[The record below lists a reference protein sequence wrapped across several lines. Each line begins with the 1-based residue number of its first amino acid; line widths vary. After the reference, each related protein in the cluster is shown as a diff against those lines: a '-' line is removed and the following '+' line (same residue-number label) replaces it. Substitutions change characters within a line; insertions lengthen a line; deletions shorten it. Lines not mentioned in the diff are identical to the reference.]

1 MSHSLRTFSAL
12 LALLLGGALAS
23 PALAQTSIADARSRG
38 NGATVTIEGTVT
50 RALGDFLRLQDASG
64 PTGASAL
71 VVRQTSGALHDD
83 IADGTIARGTQLRVT
98 GTLSSFNALL
108 QINEDDIS
116 SYDVLDT
123 GPVPDPQEVTLSELS
138 ANGEDYES
146 ELVRV
151 TGLSLQGA
159 SGSFEA
165 DETYQ
170 VVASATGTEF
180 DFRVQSGDESELGGT
195 ATPGGA
201 FDYTGVVGQ
210 FDPQGSTSTGYQL
223 IPVRTSD
230 LSPSRSFSF
239 GRPYALAEEGSGL
252 ASVSVQAF
260 NLPSGESASVTVQVA
275 ATSTASPSA
284 DVAGF
289 SGTQTLTF
297 TGPSPAPQVLSFSA
311 LADGG
316 SEGVERLEV
325 TLTSS
330 DGVTAA
336 PDRFTLWILD
346 DALAQGPVAEGL
358 EAGPL
363 LDALIS
369 TYGNVPTLGYSI
381 ARDTMFAVV
390 YGARGDSLRGAYTG
404 FAKFLPADADPTVAA
419 CSFDTDGCTD
429 PDDINT
435 EHAWPQSRGSG
446 QEPARSNMH
455 ILFPTRADVNSAR
468 FTFPYGDVTDA
479 EADEWFIRDEP
490 PRSTPPATNR
500 GAWSRVDDDAS
511 RFEPRDAVKG
521 DIARAMFY
529 FATVYPDRANESFFE
544 SQKTTIFQWHRDDPV
559 DAAEARRN
567 VLQAAY
573 QGNKL
578 NPFVV
583 DPTLVRRAF
592 GALTPPPGLS
602 ATAGETSVQLDWSA
616 PRSGFVSGYNVYR
629 ATAPFDAP
637 GAAEQL
643 NDDPLTTTAFTDTEV
658 TIGTQYVYRVST
670 VDVDGA
676 ESDLSDP
683 VDAVSYP
690 STVEV
695 SFTRPF
701 GSVDAAENY
710 RLVALPGEVDRSL
723 AATVAGEAGDAWQA
737 FWDDGSDTDFLQ
749 TYTNSD
755 RFDFRPGRGFWLL
768 SSTSW
773 TVAETFPTVSL
784 TDGTT
789 TIPLHDGWNIIS
801 NPFDVDVAWSTVE
814 EANGGMLQPIWAW
827 DGAAFDEA
835 ATFTS
840 ARQGEAFYFLNQG
853 GLDALTLPYEPASA
867 PASDAQEAAASTT
880 LHLSA
885 RADGQDVSR
894 VRLGTAPGASAGR
907 DAHDVVAPPMAFQS
921 TALYALPAG
930 ADTAATRRARLALD
944 ARASGT
950 VNHTF
955 DLMLHASPGTA
966 IDLRLEPRSAFSDA
980 NVILVNLAAG
990 TTYDL
995 RATPSVA
1002 LTPTHEQTALRVL
1015 VGDEAFVAA
1024 ERENLLPETLR
1035 LHPNYPNPFRSSTT
1049 LTYDLPNA
1057 STVRVSVYDVL
1068 GRRVQV
1074 LVDER
1079 KEAGRHTVRW
1089 AGRGASGQPLA
1100 SGIYFVRLRAG
1111 DRQVTRRL
1119 TLVR

>member
-1 MSHSLRTFSAL
+1 VATSA
-12 LALLLGGALAS
+12 S
-23 PALAQTSIADARSRG
+23 AQTSIADARSSG
-38 NGATVTIEGTVT
+38 DGTTVTVEGTVT

-116 SYDVLDT
+116 SYDVLGT
-123 GPVPDPQEVTLSELS
+123 GPVPDPQDVTLSELS
-138 ANGEDYES
+138 TNGEEYES
-146 ELVRV
+146 ELVSV

-180 DFRVQSGDESELGGT
+180 DFRVQSSDESELGDT
-195 ATPGGA
+195 AIPDGA

-252 ASVSVQAF
+252 ASVGVQAF
-260 NLPSGESASVTVQVA
+260 NLPSDESASVTVQVA

-297 TGPSPAPQVLSFSA
+297 TGPSPSPQMLSFDV
-311 LADGG
+311 LADGA

-346 DALAQGPVAEGL
+346 DPVAQGPIAEGL
-358 EAGPL
+358 EAGAL
-363 LDALIS
+363 LDALAS

-419 CSFDTDGCTD
+419 CNFDTGDCTD

-468 FTFPYGDVTDA
+468 FTFPYGDVPDA
-479 EADEWFIRDEP
+479 EADEWFIRDAT
-490 PRSTPPATNR
+490 RSMPPATNR
-500 GAWSRVDDDAS
+500 DAWSRVDNGAS

-529 FATVYPDRANESFFE
+529 FAAIYPDRANESFFE
-544 SQKTTIFQWHRDDPV
+544 PQKATLFQWHQDDPV

-583 DPTLVRRAF
+583 DSTLIRRAF
-592 GALTPPPGLS
+592 GALTPPRGLS
-602 ATAGETSVQLDWSA
+602 ATAGETSIQLDWSA
-616 PRSGFVSGYNVYR
+616 PRSGFIDGYNVYR

-637 GAAEQL
+637 GAAERL
-643 NDDPLTTTAFTDTEV
+643 NADPLTTTTFTDAEV
-658 TIGTQYVYRVST
+658 TVGVQYVYRVST
-670 VDVDGA
+670 VDVGGA

-683 VDAVSYP
+683 VEGVSYP
-690 STVEV
+690 NTVEV
-695 SFTRPF
+695 SFTRAF
-701 GSVDAAENY
+701 GSVDEAENY

-723 AATVAGEAGDAWQA
+723 AATVAGEPGDAWQA
-737 FWDDGSDTDFLQ
+737 FWDDGSDTNFLRA
-749 TYTNSD
+749 YTNSD

-768 SSTSW
+768 SSTNW
-773 TVAETFPTVSL
+773 TVAETFSTVSL
-784 TDGTT
+784 ADGTT
-789 TIPLHDGWNIIS
+789 TIPLHNGWNIIS
-801 NPFDVDVAWSTVE
+801 NPFDVDVAWSAVE
-814 EANGGMLQPIWAW
+814 GANGGSLQPIWAW
-827 DGAAFDEA
+827 GSTVFDEA
-835 ATFTS
+835 ATFAS
-840 ARQGEAFYFLNQG
+840 ARQGEAFYFLNDS
-853 GLDALTLPYEPASA
+853 GLDALTIPYDPASA
-867 PASDAQEAAASTT
+867 AAGDAQQAAASTT
-880 LHLSA
+880 LQLMAH
-885 RADGQDVSR
+885 GGEQDVSR
-894 VRLGTAPGASAGR
+894 VRLGTAPGSSAGR
-907 DAHDVVAPPMAFQS
+907 DVHDVVAPPMAFQS
-921 TALYALPAG
+921 TALYALPVG
-930 ADTAATRRARLALD
+930 ADTASSPRRARLAHD
-944 ARASGT
+944 MRSSS
-950 VNHTF
+950 VSNHTF
-955 DLMLHASPGTA
+955 DLILRATPGAA
-966 IDLRLEPRSAFSDA
+966 IALRLGDSEAFAGA
-980 NVILVNLAAG
+980 NVVLVDLAAG
-990 TTYDL
+990 TAHDL
-995 RATPSVA
+995 RATPTVSMR
-1002 LTPTHEQTALRVL
+1002 PTHEETALRVL
-1015 VGDEAFVAA
+1015 VGDDAFVNA
-1024 ERENLLPETLR
+1024 EQENLLPETLR
-1035 LHPNYPNPFRSSTT
+1035 LHPNYPNPFRTATT

-1057 STVRVSVYDVL
+1057 SAVRIAVYDVL

-1089 AGRGASGQPLA
+1089 DGRGQSEQSLA

-1111 DRQVTRRL
+1111 DRQLTRRL

>member
-38 NGATVTIEGTVT
+38 DGATVTIEGTVT

-83 IADGTIARGTQLRVT
+83 VADGTIARGTQLRLT

-116 SYDVLDT
+116 SYDVLGT

-146 ELVRV
+146 ELVRITELRFV
-151 TGLSLQGA
+151 MPGESVFRNVESYT
-159 SGSFEA
+159 
-165 DETYQ
+165 
-170 VVASATGTEF
+170 VAENGGTTLTL
-180 DFRVQSGDESELGGT
+180 RVQRSSET
-195 ATPGGA
+195 AVGSSPIPPEA
-201 FDYTGVVGQ
+201 FDYEGVVGEY
-210 FDPQGSTSTGYQL
+210 QGEYQL
-223 IPVRTSD
+223 IPVQRSD
-230 LSPSRSFSF
+230 IRFTYVNF
-239 GRPYALAEEGSGL
+239 DRAYALAAE
-252 ASVSVQAF
+252 
-260 NLPSGESASVTVQVA
+260 GESNIRLRIRANDLADGESVSVTVQVA
-275 ATSTASPSA
+275 TESTASTST
-284 DVAGF
+284 DVSGF
-289 SGTQTLTF
+289 SAPQTLTF
-297 TGPSPAPQVLSFSA
+297 TGPSPSPQA
-311 LADGG
+311 LTFETIAD
-316 SEGVERLEV
+316 SDTEGVERLEV

-330 DGVTAA
+330 DGVTAT

-346 DALAQGPVAEGL
+346 GALAQGPVAEGL

-363 LDALIS
+363 LDALAS
-369 TYGNVPTLGYSI
+369 TYGNAPTLGYSI

-390 YGARGDSLRGAYTG
+390 YGARGDSLEGAYTG

-429 PDDINT
+429 SDDINT

-468 FTFPYGDVTDA
+468 FTFPYGDVADA

-529 FATVYPDRANESFFE
+529 FAAVYPDRANESFFE
-544 SQKTTIFQWHRDDPV
+544 SQKTTLFQWHQDDPV

-583 DPTLVRRAF
+583 DSTLVRRAF

-643 NDDPLTTTAFTDTEV
+643 NNDPLTTTAFTDTEV

-683 VDAVSYP
+683 VEAVSYP

-695 SFTRPF
+695 SFTRTF

-737 FWDDGSDTDFLQ
+737 FWDDGSDTDFFQ

-768 SSTSW
+768 SSTNW

-814 EANGGMLQPIWAW
+814 GANGGMLQPIWAW

-894 VRLGTAPGASAGR
+894 VWLGTAPGASAGR

-921 TALYALPAG
+921 TALYALPPG
-930 ADTAATRRARLALD
+930 ADTTASRRARLALD

-966 IDLRLEPRSAFSDA
+966 IDLRLEARSAFSDA
-980 NVILVNLAAG
+980 NVILVDLAAG

-1002 LTPTHEQTALRVL
+1002 LTPTHGQTALRVL

-1089 AGRGASGQPLA
+1089 DGRGASGQPLA

-1111 DRQVTRRL
+1111 DRQLTRRL